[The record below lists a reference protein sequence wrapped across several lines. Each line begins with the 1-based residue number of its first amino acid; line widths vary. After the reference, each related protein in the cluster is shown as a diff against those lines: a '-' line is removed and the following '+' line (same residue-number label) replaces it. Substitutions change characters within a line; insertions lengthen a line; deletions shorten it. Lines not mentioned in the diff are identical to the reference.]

1 MLDIKIVDR
10 HCPLNRVCGRF
21 IEAHRPALGHDHEG
35 QDNDGY
41 SRNGCRSHWVF
52 VENTVTLAGHECL
65 LPAINACRS
74 ALEQATSKTATSAR
88 ATRTPDTRHLSRTSE
103 FAISR
108 CSIFSNSLENSEA
121 KTRGRIFMFYLLDF
135 CPVL

>member
-1 MLDIKIVDR
+1 MHDIKSVDR
-10 HCPLNRVCGRF
+10 HRTLNRVCGHF
-21 IEAHRPALGHDHEG
+21 IEANRPALGNDHEG
-35 QDNDGY
+35 QDHNGY

-65 LPAINACRS
+65 LPGINACRS
-74 ALEQATSKTATSAR
+74 ALQQATSKTATSSR
-88 ATRTPDTRHLSRTSE
+88 ATRTPDTRHLPRTSE

-121 KTRGRIFMFYLLDF
+121 KT
-135 CPVL
+135 